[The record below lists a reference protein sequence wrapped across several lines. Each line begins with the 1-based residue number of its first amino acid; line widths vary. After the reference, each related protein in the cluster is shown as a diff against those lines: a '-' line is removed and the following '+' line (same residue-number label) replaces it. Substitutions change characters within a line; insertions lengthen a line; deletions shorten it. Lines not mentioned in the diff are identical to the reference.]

1 MFTLPPCANTVHE
14 APPAVC
20 CDMFFLE
27 KTCLTKN
34 QSIGWNTNYFSW
46 TKFHQVEPIS
56 NKYTQVQQH
65 VAEINQPAVAK
76 CGYWTTGATTVGKA
90 ASRVEGTEKKSWF
103 EVSNMK
109 GLKATSYTLKPW
121 KTIVFQWE
129 NRGCTSQ
136 ISRIPDDSKHLDMTA
151 EQVEAEQKAP
161 GYAGAKVVERRSAP
175 TNKKMVILPF

>member
-1 MFTLPPCANTVHE
+1 MSPR
-14 APPAVC
+14 
-20 CDMFFLE
+20 
-27 KTCLTKN
+27 
-34 QSIGWNTNYFSW
+34 STNPLW
-46 TKFHQVEPIS
+46 R
-56 NKYTQVQQH
+56 N
-65 VAEINQPAVAK
+65 VAIERPELQPLARLQAELK
-76 CGYWTTGATTVGKA
+76 GPK
-90 ASRVEGTEKKSWF
+90 KKSWF